1 MRKII
6 VKNICLKDFPEKVQK
21 IIIEPEKIAAFLA
34 RQTMSEAKNHC
45 RPSRNFN
52 SQETQKWL
60 SFPTPQ
66 P

>member
-1 MRKII
+1 MIKVMI
-6 VKNICLKDFPEKVQK
+6 KNNSLQDFLRKVQK

-34 RQTMSEAKNHC
+34 RQTMSEERNHG
-45 RPSRNFN
+45 RQSRNLN
-52 SQETQKWL
+52 PEETQKWL